1 MITIAVSRL
10 PSPRELNTLA
20 RIYRVAQG
28 TAREHKVTF
37 RRELAARLSGS
48 RRRAALIGV
57 AVLAAVGLVT
67 AVTQTAGAL
76 PQPSIDSVQA
86 KINSLTTQFNK
97 ADQQYDSAEQQ
108 LTAAKAR
115 LATVNKQLAAEEAT
129 YQSARE
135 KVAQIAD
142 SSYENSAQTSLAGL
156 LASASPGRVLAEASI
171 VLQVT
176 NTRTLETQTFLT
188 AATELSNVQQEQQRT
203 EQGVASLAAQ
213 TARTKN
219 QIQGLLNAQKTILD
233 SLTEQQQ
240 QAVDTATSTGSSGS
254 TTAKYTG
261 PTTTQADKAVAF
273 VFDQLGCPYV
283 YGSTGP
289 CADGFDCS
297 GLVMSAWASAGVTIP
312 RDTYEQW
319 AALPHI
325 PESEIVPGDL
335 LYYNGIGHVAM
346 YVGNG
351 MIIDAPQ
358 PGQDVEEVPMDESW
372 YADNFDGAA
381 EP

>member
-1 MITIAVSRL
+1 M
-10 PSPRELNTLA
+10 
-20 RIYRVAQG
+20 
-28 TAREHKVTF
+28 
-37 RRELAARLSGS
+37 
-48 RRRAALIGV
+48 
-57 AVLAAVGLVT
+57 
-67 AVTQTAGAL
+67 QT
-76 PQPSIDSVQA
+76 
-86 KINSLTTQFNK
+86 KINSLTSQFNQ
-97 ADQQYDSAEQQ
+97 ADQQYDNAEQQ

-115 LATVNKQLAAEEAT
+115 LATVNKQLASEEAT
-129 YQSARE
+129 YKSAQQ
-135 KVAQIAD
+135 KVVQIAD
-142 SSYENSAQTSLAGL
+142 SNYEDSAQTSLAGL
-156 LASASPGRVLAEASI
+156 LTSASPGQVLAEASI
-171 VLQVT
+171 VLQLT
-176 NTRTLETQTFLT
+176 DTRTFETQTFLA

-203 EQGVASLAAQ
+203 EQGVAELAAQ
-213 TARTKN
+213 TSHTKSH
-219 QIQGLLNAQKTILD
+219 ILSLLNAQKAILD
-233 SLTEQQQ
+233 SLTAQQQ
-240 QAVDTATSTGSSGS
+240 QAVDTVTSAGSGN

-273 VFDQLGCPYV
+273 AFAQLGCPYV

-312 RDTYEQW
+312 RDTFEQW

-325 PESEIVPGDL
+325 PTSQIQPGDL

-351 MIIDAPQ
+351 MIIDAPE
-358 PGQDVEEVPMDESW
+358 PGRDVEEVSMDESW

>member
-1 MITIAVSRL
+1 M
-10 PSPRELNTLA
+10 
-20 RIYRVAQG
+20 
-28 TAREHKVTF
+28 KVTF
-37 RRELAARLSGS
+37 RTGLAARLSGS
-48 RRRAALIGV
+48 RRRAALVGV
-57 AVLAAVGLVT
+57 AVLAAVGLTT
-67 AVTQTAGAL
+67 AVTQSAGAL
-76 PQPSIDSVQA
+76 PQPSIDQVQA
-86 KINSLTTQFNK
+86 KINSLTSQFNQ
-97 ADQQYDSAEQQ
+97 ADQQYDNAEQQ

-115 LATVNKQLAAEEAT
+115 LATVNKQLASEEAT
-129 YQSARE
+129 YKSAQQ
-135 KVAQIAD
+135 KVVQIAD
-142 SSYENSAQTSLAGL
+142 SNYEDSAQTSLAGL
-156 LASASPGRVLAEASI
+156 LTSASPGQVLAEASI

-176 NTRTLETQTFLT
+176 DTRTLETQTFLT

-203 EQGVASLAAQ
+203 EQGVANLAAE
-213 TARTKN
+213 TSHTKSH
-219 QIQGLLNAQKTILD
+219 ILSLLNAQKAILD
-233 SLTEQQQ
+233 SLTAQQQ
-240 QAVDTATSTGSSGS
+240 QAVDTGTSAGSGT

-273 VFDQLGCPYV
+273 VFAQLGCPYV

-325 PESEIVPGDL
+325 SASDIEPGDL

-346 YVGNG
+346 YVGGG

>member
-1 MITIAVSRL
+1 M
-10 PSPRELNTLA
+10 
-20 RIYRVAQG
+20 
-28 TAREHKVTF
+28 KVTF
-37 RRELAARLSGS
+37 RAGLAARLSGS
-48 RRRAALIGV
+48 RRRAALVGV
-57 AVLAAVGLVT
+57 AVLAAIGLTT
-67 AVTQTAGAL
+67 AVTQSAGAL
-76 PQPSIDSVQA
+76 PQPSIDQVQA
-86 KINSLTTQFNK
+86 KINSLTSQFNQ

-115 LATVNKQLAAEEAT
+115 LATVNKQLASEEAV
-129 YQSARE
+129 YKSAQQ
-135 KVAQIAD
+135 KVVQIAD
-142 SSYENSAQTSLAGL
+142 STYEDSAQTSLAGL
-156 LASASPGRVLAEASI
+156 LTSASPGQVLAEASI
-171 VLQVT
+171 VLQLT
-176 NTRTLETQTFLT
+176 DTRTLETQTFLT
-188 AATELSNVQQEQQRT
+188 AATELGNVQQEQQRT
-203 EQGVASLAAQ
+203 EQGVASLAAE
-213 TARTKN
+213 TSHTKN
-219 QIQGLLNAQKTILD
+219 HILSLLNAQKAILD
-233 SLTEQQQ
+233 SLTAQQQ
-240 QAVDTATSTGSSGS
+240 EAVDTGTSTGSGN

-261 PTTTQADKAVAF
+261 PTTTQADKAVEF

-325 PESEIVPGDL
+325 SESDIQPGDL

>member
-1 MITIAVSRL
+1 M
-10 PSPRELNTLA
+10 
-20 RIYRVAQG
+20 
-28 TAREHKVTF
+28 KVTF
-37 RRELAARLSGS
+37 RAGLAARLSGS
-48 RRRAALIGV
+48 RRRAALVGV
-57 AVLAAVGLVT
+57 AVLAAIGLTT
-67 AVTQTAGAL
+67 AVTQSAGAL
-76 PQPSIDSVQA
+76 PQPSIDQVQA
-86 KINSLTTQFNK
+86 KINSLTSQFNQ
-97 ADQQYDSAEQQ
+97 ADQQYDNAQQQ

-115 LATVNKQLAAEEAT
+115 LATVNKQLASEEAV
-129 YQSARE
+129 YKSAQQ
-135 KVAQIAD
+135 KVVQIAD
-142 SSYENSAQTSLAGL
+142 STYEDSAQTSLAGL
-156 LASASPGRVLAEASI
+156 LTSASPGQVLAEASI
-171 VLQVT
+171 VLQLT
-176 NTRTLETQTFLT
+176 DTRTLETQTFLS

-203 EQGVASLAAQ
+203 EQGVADLAAE
-213 TARTKN
+213 TSHTKTH
-219 QIQGLLNAQKTILD
+219 ILSLLNAQKAILD
-233 SLTEQQQ
+233 SLTAQQQ
-240 QAVDTATSTGSSGS
+240 QAVDTATSTGSGN

-273 VFDQLGCPYV
+273 VFAQLGCPYV

-325 PESEIVPGDL
+325 SESDIQPGDL

>member
-1 MITIAVSRL
+1 
-10 PSPRELNTLA
+10 
-20 RIYRVAQG
+20 
-28 TAREHKVTF
+28 VTF
-37 RRELAARLSGS
+37 RAQLAARLSSS
-48 RRRAALIGV
+48 RRRSAVIGV
-57 AVLAAVGLVT
+57 AVVAAIGLTT

-76 PQPSIDSVQA
+76 PQPSIDQVQA
-86 KINSLTTQFNK
+86 KINSLTTQFNQ
-97 ADQQYDSAEQQ
+97 ADQQYDNAEQQ

-115 LATVNKQLAAEEAT
+115 LATVNKQLASEQAV
-129 YQSARE
+129 YKSAQQ
-135 KVAQIAD
+135 KVVAIAD
-142 SSYENSAQTSLAGL
+142 STYEDSAQTSLAGL
-156 LASASPGRVLAEASI
+156 LTSASPGQVLAEASI
-171 VLQVT
+171 VLQLT
-176 NTRTLETQTFLT
+176 NTRTLETQTFLA

-203 EQGVASLAAQ
+203 EQGVASLAAS
-213 TARTKN
+213 TSHTRVH
-219 QIQGLLNAQKTILD
+219 ILSLLNSQKAILD
-233 SLTEQQQ
+233 SLTATQQQ
-240 QAVDTATSTGSSGS
+240 EVATTTSTGSGN

-273 VFDQLGCPYV
+273 AFAQLGCPYV

-325 PESEIVPGDL
+325 SESDIVPGDL

-346 YVGNG
+346 YVGGG
-351 MIIDAPQ
+351 MIIDAPT
-358 PGQDVEEVPMDESW
+358 PGRDVEEVPMDESW

-381 EP
+381 VP

>member
-1 MITIAVSRL
+1 M
-10 PSPRELNTLA
+10 
-20 RIYRVAQG
+20 
-28 TAREHKVTF
+28 KVTF
-37 RRELAARLSGS
+37 RAGLAARLSGS
-48 RRRAALIGV
+48 RRRAALVGV
-57 AVLAAVGLVT
+57 AVLAAIGLTT
-67 AVTQTAGAL
+67 AVTQSAGAL
-76 PQPSIDSVQA
+76 PQPSVDQVQA

-97 ADQQYDSAEQQ
+97 ADQQYDSAAQA
-108 LTAAKAR
+108 LTAARSR
-115 LATVNKQLAAEEAT
+115 LATVNKQVASEEAI
-129 YQSARE
+129 YKSAQQ
-135 KVAQIAD
+135 KVVQIAD
-142 SSYENSAQTSLAGL
+142 STYEDSAQTSLAGL
-156 LASASPGRVLAEASI
+156 LTSGSPGQVLAEASI
-171 VLQVT
+171 VLQLT

-213 TARTKN
+213 TSHTKN
-219 QIQGLLNAQKTILD
+219 HILSLLNAQKAILD
-233 SLTEQQQ
+233 SLTAQQQ
-240 QAVDTATSTGSSGS
+240 QAVDTGTSTGSGN

-325 PESEIVPGDL
+325 SESDIQPGDL

>member
-1 MITIAVSRL
+1 M
-10 PSPRELNTLA
+10 
-20 RIYRVAQG
+20 
-28 TAREHKVTF
+28 TF
-37 RRELAARLSGS
+37 RAELAARLWGS
-48 RRRAALIGV
+48 RRRAALVGV
-57 AVLAAVGLVT
+57 AVLAAVGLTT

-76 PQPSIDSVQA
+76 PQPSIDQVQA

-108 LTAAKAR
+108 LKAAKAR
-115 LATVNKQLAAEEAT
+115 LATVNKQLASEEAT
-129 YQSARE
+129 YKSAQQ
-135 KVAQIAD
+135 KVQAIAD
-142 SSYENSAQTSLAGL
+142 SSYEDSAQTSLAGL
-156 LASASPGRVLAEASI
+156 LTSANPGQVLAEASI

-176 NTRTLETQTFLT
+176 DTRTLETQTFLA
-188 AATELSNVQQEQQRT
+188 AATQLSNVQQEQQRT

-213 TARTKN
+213 TSHTKN
-219 QIQGLLNAQKTILD
+219 QIEGLLNAQKAILD
-233 SLTEQQQ
+233 SLTAQQQ
-240 QAVDTATSTGSSGS
+240 EAVNAGTSNAGGS
-254 TTAKYTG
+254 TTGKYTG
-261 PTTTQADKAVAF
+261 PTGTQADTAVQFA
-273 VFDQLGCPYV
+273 FDQLGCPYV

-325 PESEIVPGDL
+325 AESDIKPGDL

-358 PGQDVEEVPMDESW
+358 PGQDVEEVSMTESW

-381 EP
+381 VP

>member
-1 MITIAVSRL
+1 M
-10 PSPRELNTLA
+10 
-20 RIYRVAQG
+20 
-28 TAREHKVTF
+28 KVTF
-37 RRELAARLSGS
+37 RAGLAARLSGS
-48 RRRAALIGV
+48 RRRAALVGV
-57 AVLAAVGLVT
+57 AVLAAIGLTT

-76 PQPSIDSVQA
+76 PQPSVDQVQA
-86 KINSLTTQFNK
+86 KINSLTSQFNQ
-97 ADQQYDSAEQQ
+97 ADQQYDNAEQQ

-115 LATVNKQLAAEEAT
+115 LTTVNKQLASEEAV
-129 YQSARE
+129 YKSAQQ
-135 KVAQIAD
+135 KVVQIAD
-142 SSYENSAQTSLAGL
+142 STYEDSAQTSLAGL
-156 LASASPGRVLAEASI
+156 LTSASPGQVLAEASI
-171 VLQVT
+171 VLQLT
-176 NTRTLETQTFLT
+176 DTRTLETQTFLS

-213 TARTKN
+213 TAHTKN
-219 QIQGLLNAQKTILD
+219 HILSLLNAQKAILD
-233 SLTEQQQ
+233 SLTAQQQ
-240 QAVDTATSTGSSGS
+240 EAVDTGTSNGGGGS

-312 RDTYEQW
+312 RDTFEQW

-325 PESEIVPGDL
+325 PVSEIQPGDL
-335 LYYNGIGHVAM
+335 LYYNDIGHVAM
-346 YVGNG
+346 YVGGG
-351 MIIDAPQ
+351 MIIDAPTS
-358 PGQDVEEVPMDESW
+358 GLDVRELPMSTAW
-372 YADNFDGAA
+372 YADSLVGAA

>member
-1 MITIAVSRL
+1 LQGTV
-10 PSPRELNTLA
+10 REL
-20 RIYRVAQG
+20 
-28 TAREHKVTF
+28 KVTF
-37 RRELAARLSGS
+37 RAELAARLSGS
-48 RRRAALIGV
+48 RRRAALVGV
-57 AVLAAVGLVT
+57 AVLAAVGLTT

-76 PQPSIDSVQA
+76 PQPSIDQVQA

-115 LATVNKQLAAEEAT
+115 LATVNKQLAGEEAT
-129 YQSARE
+129 YKSAQQ
-135 KVAQIAD
+135 KVQAIAD
-142 SSYENSAQTSLAGL
+142 SSYEDSAQTSLAGL
-156 LASASPGRVLAEASI
+156 LTTGSPAQVLAEASI
-171 VLQVT
+171 VLQLT
-176 NTRTLETQTFLT
+176 NTRTMETQTLLA

-203 EQGVASLAAQ
+203 EQGVASLAAE
-213 TARTKN
+213 TSHTKN
-219 QIQGLLNAQKTILD
+219 QILGLLNDQKAILD
-233 SLTEQQQ
+233 SLTAQQQ
-240 QAVDTATSTGSSGS
+240 QAVDTATSTGSGS

-261 PTTTQADKAVAF
+261 PTTTQADKAVEF

-325 PESEIVPGDL
+325 SESDIEPGDL

-358 PGQDVEEVPMDESW
+358 PGQDVEEVSMKESW

-381 EP
+381 VP

>member
-1 MITIAVSRL
+1 M
-10 PSPRELNTLA
+10 
-20 RIYRVAQG
+20 
-28 TAREHKVTF
+28 KVTF
-37 RRELAARLSGS
+37 RAGLAARLSGS
-48 RRRAALIGV
+48 RRRAALVGV
-57 AVLAAVGLVT
+57 AVLAAIGLTT

-76 PQPSIDSVQA
+76 PQPSIDQVQA
-86 KINSLTTQFNK
+86 KINSLTAQFNQ
-97 ADQQYDSAEQQ
+97 ADQQYDNAEQQ
-108 LTAAKAR
+108 LSAAKSR
-115 LATVNKQLAAEEAT
+115 LATVNKQLASEEAV
-129 YQSARE
+129 YKSAQQ
-135 KVAQIAD
+135 KVVQIAD
-142 SSYENSAQTSLAGL
+142 STYEDSAQTSLAGL
-156 LASASPGRVLAEASI
+156 LTSGSPGQVLAQASI
-171 VLQVT
+171 VMQLT
-176 NTRTLETQTFLT
+176 NSRTLETQTFLT

-203 EQGVASLAAQ
+203 EQGVADLAAQ
-213 TARTKN
+213 TSHTRTH
-219 QIQGLLNAQKTILD
+219 ILSLLDAQKTILD
-233 SLTEQQQ
+233 SLTAQQQ
-240 QAVDTATSTGSSGS
+240 QAVNTGTSNAGGGI

-273 VFDQLGCPYV
+273 AFAQLGCPYV

-325 PESEIVPGDL
+325 SASDLQPGDL

-346 YVGNG
+346 YVGGG
-351 MIIDAPQ
+351 MIIDAPT
-358 PGQDVEEVPMDESW
+358 PGRDVEEIPMDTAW

>member
-1 MITIAVSRL
+1 M
-10 PSPRELNTLA
+10 
-20 RIYRVAQG
+20 
-28 TAREHKVTF
+28 KVTF
-37 RRELAARLSGS
+37 RAGLAARLPGS
-48 RRRAALIGV
+48 RRRAALVGV
-57 AVLAAVGLVT
+57 AVLAAIGLTT
-67 AVTQTAGAL
+67 AVTQSAGAL
-76 PQPSIDSVQA
+76 PQPSIDQVQA
-86 KINSLTTQFNK
+86 KINSLTSQFNQ
-97 ADQQYDSAEQQ
+97 ADQQYDNAEQQ

-115 LATVNKQLAAEEAT
+115 LATVNKQLASEEAT
-129 YQSARE
+129 YKSAQQ
-135 KVAQIAD
+135 KVVQIAD
-142 SSYENSAQTSLAGL
+142 SNYEDSAQTSLAGL
-156 LASASPGRVLAEASI
+156 LTSASPGQVLAEASI
-171 VLQVT
+171 VLQLT
-176 NTRTLETQTFLT
+176 DTRTLETQTFLT

-203 EQGVASLAAQ
+203 EQGVANLAAE
-213 TARTKN
+213 TSHTKTH
-219 QIQGLLNAQKTILD
+219 ILSLLNAQKAILD
-233 SLTEQQQ
+233 SLTAQQQ
-240 QAVDTATSTGSSGS
+240 QQVDTATSVGSGT

-273 VFDQLGCPYV
+273 VFAQLGCPYV

-325 PESEIVPGDL
+325 SASDIEPGDL

-346 YVGNG
+346 YVGGG